1 MADFLTRLIERSRG
15 LAPQLT
21 QGVEPIIA
29 PFYAGGPNTPAS
41 GSALPEVMDE
51 EVISVAAQRQAFA
64 PLVTEAGQS
73 DRPLNISIAP
83 SSRTPESRD
92 KVSNEI
98 KPAGAF
104 ADHTQRGQ
112 LNQPS
117 GSEPLFLPTPKS
129 MLPPARPGLTATD
142 DGQSVRANV
151 EPLMIRP
158 QIVARADESN
168 LSAGITTNGAAN
180 KVISDQAAPVIRV
193 TIGRVD
199 VRAVNAPAWP
209 VRRVAMPGAPKL
221 SLEDYLRS
229 RSGRK

>member
-29 PFYAGGPNTPAS
+29 PFYAAGPNTPAS

-51 EVISVAAQRQAFA
+51 EVISIADHRQAFA

-83 SSRTPESRD
+83 LSRRPESRD
-92 KVSNEI
+92 KVSPEI
-98 KPAGAF
+98 KPAGAL
-104 ADHTQRGQ
+104 ADQTQRGQ

-117 GSEPLFLPTPKS
+117 GSEPLSPRTPKA

-168 LSAGITTNGAAN
+168 LRAGITTNGAAN
-180 KVISDQAAPVIRV
+180 KVTSDQAAPVIRV

-199 VRAVNAPAWP
+199 VRAVNAPARP